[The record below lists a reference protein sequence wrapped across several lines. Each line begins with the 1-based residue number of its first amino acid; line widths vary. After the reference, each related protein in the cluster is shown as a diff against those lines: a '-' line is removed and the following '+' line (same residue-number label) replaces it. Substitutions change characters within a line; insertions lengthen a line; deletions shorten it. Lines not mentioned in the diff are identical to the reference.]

1 MSGNRLSAIATSRWR
16 PRPVRRRSSSA
27 SKMFSAAGYAPPAT
41 SALAAIE
48 KCEARAVAPPTGRM
62 AAHLLAASRRLDLD
76 DLGAGLGQEQRRQW
90 ARQQSREVED
100 KQTFE
105 RPHRAFP
112 YSDEQ
117 VASSPD

>member
-1 MSGNRLSAIATSRWR
+1 MTPGRNCSTNDIRAFEQR
-16 PRPVRRRSSSA
+16 VE
-27 SKMFSAAGYAPPAT
+27 PPAHGGIFQVEGDA
-41 SALAAIE
+41 ALAAIE

-62 AAHLLAASRRLDLD
+62 AAHLLAASQRLDLD